1 MFSEILPVYGQ
12 YINVFL
18 LVVITFVSDPFSR
31 LLINYFVFMSFFA
44 YGDSIGLEI
53 FRVPAKNCSCIFS
66 IWIAF
71 VSGVLVWKGW
81 MW

>member
-1 MFSEILPVYGQ
+1 MGN
-12 YINVFL
+12 NVFL

-31 LLINYFVFMSFFA
+31 LLVLLVNYFVFMSFFA

-66 IWIAF
+66 IWIGV
-71 VSGVLVWKGW
+71 VSRVLVWKGW